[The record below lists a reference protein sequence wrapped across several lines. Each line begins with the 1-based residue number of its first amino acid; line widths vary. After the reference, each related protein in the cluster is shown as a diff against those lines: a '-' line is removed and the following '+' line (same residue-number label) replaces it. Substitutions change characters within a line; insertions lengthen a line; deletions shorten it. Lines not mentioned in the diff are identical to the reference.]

1 VVGDRAFYVSEERG
15 KVDQLVLVLVNKESG
30 NDVEAMQGF
39 NAKFKRMKMETDT
52 TLYMIIC
59 SLWFVGTIVM
69 LFVSTELADSKN

>member
-1 VVGDRAFYVSEERG
+1 MVGDRAFYVSEERG
-15 KVDQLVLVLVNKESG
+15 KVDQLVLVLVNKDSG
-30 NDVEAMQGF
+30 NDVEVVQGF

-59 SLWFVGTIVM
+59 SLWFVGTIVL